1 MMRLAPVS
9 RLAPALDF
17 IGSTSG
23 PLTMKWPLTSRM
35 VSVVIALPYP
45 ILFVAHTSVTE
56 PQ

>member
-23 PLTMKWPLTSRM
+23 PLTMKSPLIIRM
-35 VSVVIALPYP
+35 VSMVIALP
-45 ILFVAHTSVTE
+45 
-56 PQ
+56 